1 MGIRRASKWIVALV
15 TVGGLFGMFRQV
27 SAEQLPPY
35 VLLDLRGRAQQMPL
49 SCESRSAVDL
59 AAFWGVSIP
68 EREFFDRLPK
78 TDNPHTGF
86 VGDVYEPWGRLPP
99 HGYGVHAEP
108 VAELLRAYGLPAEVR
123 YGLGLDGLRAE
134 LAAGRPVIIWATP
147 RMANQPVE
155 KHVTSD
161 GQTVDVVRYEHTV
174 IAVGYNQS
182 AVYVVDAGNGRRWVY
197 GNEALLGAWDKLRQM
212 SVVLHGQRRAAPDAQ
227 SPPSRET
234 SSSPPATSPADS
246 TIVFQNPSAN
256 SAVRV
261 PLEIRGTVQVPG
273 LEHYQVWYGAGDSP
287 TGWEWVSG
295 PHQFPVQD
303 GLITPVQLEWLPP
316 GRYTLRLVVYGENGR
331 GGGQIQFTIVP

>member
-1 MGIRRASKWIVALV
+1 MGIRRANKLIVALV
-15 TVGGLFGMFRQV
+15 TVVGLFGAARQV

-68 EREFFDRLPK
+68 EREFFNKLPK

-147 RMANQPVE
+147 RMANQPVD
-155 KHVTSD
+155 KHVTFD

-197 GNEALLGAWDKLRQM
+197 GNAALLGAWDKLRQM
-212 SVVLHGQRRAAPDAQ
+212 SVVLHGQRRAVPDAQ
-227 SPPSRET
+227 SPPLPET
-234 SSSPPATSPADS
+234 SSSPPANSPATS
-246 TIVFQNPSAN
+246 TIVFQNPSAD
-256 SAVRV
+256 SAVQV
-261 PLEIRGTVQVPG
+261 PLEIRGTVQAPG

-295 PHQFPVQD
+295 PHEFPVQD